1 MREDTPVIS
10 YEPLW
15 KTMAEKKATTYTLEC
30 KGNISSSSIRR
41 IKAGESISTNT
52 LDAICEILDCSIS
65 DIIEY
70 KKETK

>member
-1 MREDTPVIS
+1 MIS

-41 IKAGESISTNT
+41 IKAGEASSTNT
-52 LDAICEILDCSIS
+52 LNEICEILDCSIS
-65 DIIEY
+65 EIIEY
-70 KKETK
+70 KKEAK